1 MLVRL
6 IAILSVL
13 ACLAMPAWAAPDKEF
28 NAFWIKF
35 KSAIQKNDKAA
46 VTSMT
51 KLPYMLE
58 SKNLN
63 REQFMQKY
71 NLIFSPS
78 VKKSLLKE
86 KPLKDK
92 DCYMVFSGEEIF
104 IFAKV
109 KGKYMFT
116 EIGVND

>member
-1 MLVRL
+1 MLMRL
-6 IAILSVL
+6 FAILAVVAFIS
-13 ACLAMPAWAAPDKEF
+13 MPAGAAADTEF
-28 NAFWIKF
+28 DAFWVKF
-35 KSAIQKNDKAA
+35 KGAIQKNDKAA

-58 SKNLN
+58 SKDLN
-63 REQFMQKY
+63 KDQFAQKY
-71 NLIFSPS
+71 NAIFTPS
-78 VKKSLLKE
+78 VRKCLLKE

-92 DCYMVFSGEEIF
+92 DCYMVFCGEEIF

-116 EIGVND
+116 EIGAND

>member
-1 MLVRL
+1 MQRAL
-6 IAILSVL
+6 IAALGVL
-13 ACLAMPAWAAPDKEF
+13 ACAVVPAWAAADKEF
-28 NAFWIKF
+28 DAFWAKF
-35 KSAIQKNDKAA
+35 KGAIQKNDKAA

-51 KLPYMLE
+51 KLPYLLE
-58 SKNLN
+58 SKELN
-63 REQFMQKY
+63 KDQFMQKY
-71 NLIFSPS
+71 NSLFTPS

-86 KPLKDK
+86 KPLRDK
-92 DCYMVFSGEEIF
+92 DCYMVFCGEEIF